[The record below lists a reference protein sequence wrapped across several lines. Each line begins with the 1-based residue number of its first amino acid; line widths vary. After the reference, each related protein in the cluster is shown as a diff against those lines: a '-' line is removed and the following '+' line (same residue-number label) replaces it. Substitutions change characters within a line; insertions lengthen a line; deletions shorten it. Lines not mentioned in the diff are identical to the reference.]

1 MKLAVKVNE
10 EFSLDAGSVKVV
22 SEADGVMRVVTPP
35 AITMFDQLLAYLD
48 SKPLPEGASSV
59 TSSTEEGVVAAALCL
74 RWGSYFAV
82 LADQSKPRWAVARNK
97 ETRETVSRIS
107 DAEMARINIESSAAM
122 AALVD
127 IYRDSTQP
135 KRYAELV
142 AKAKVWLP
150 MPQRK
155 VSARKPGFFY
165 ALSAPYIR
173 QQMLDVL
180 TPDEVARARAVVASN
195 PSRVFGNALVNYGWR
210 NGPIEDIH
218 AGECPND
225 LPLDQCR
232 ISSTELRDL
241 MRNSASSFQEG
252 FNACLSLHVE
262 RAASW
267 PDQVLPYNLAQTIAI
282 TPSKWTMDESIREV
296 QDWFPN

>member
-1 MKLAVKVNE
+1 MKLVVKVND

-35 AITMFDQLLAYLD
+35 ATTMFDQLLAYLD

-59 TSSTEEGVVAAALCL
+59 TSSTEEGVAAAALCL

-82 LADQSKPRWAVARNK
+82 LADQTKPMWAVARNK
-97 ETRETVSRIS
+97 ETRESVSRIS
-107 DAEMARINIESSAAM
+107 DAEMARINIEASAAM

-135 KRYAELV
+135 KRYAALV

-155 VSARKPGFFY
+155 VSACKPGFFY
-165 ALSAPYIR
+165 PLSATYIR
-173 QQMLDVL
+173 QQMLDVM
-180 TPDEVARARAVVASN
+180 TPAEVERARTVVESN

-218 AGECPND
+218 AGECPAD

-232 ISSTELRDL
+232 ITSTEVRDL
-241 MRNSASSFQEG
+241 MRNSASSFQDG
-252 FNACLSLHVE
+252 FNACLSLKNQQT
-262 RAASW
+262 ASW
-267 PDQVLPYNLAQTIAI
+267 ADQVLPYKMNPFIA
-282 TPSKWTMDESIREV
+282 PSNWSMSDSSREI
-296 QDWFPN
+296 QEWLPS

>member
-1 MKLAVKVNE
+1 
-10 EFSLDAGSVKVV
+10 
-22 SEADGVMRVVTPP
+22 MRIITPP
-35 AITMFDQLLAYLD
+35 SITMFDQLLAYLD

-59 TSSTEEGVVAAALCL
+59 TSSTEEGVAAAALCL

-82 LADQSKPRWAVARNK
+82 LADQTKPMWPVARNK
-97 ETRETVSRIS
+97 ETREAVSRIS
-107 DAEMARINIESSAAM
+107 DPEMARINIEASAAM

-127 IYRDSTQP
+127 IYLDSTRP
-135 KRYAELV
+135 NRYAELV

-165 ALSAPYIR
+165 PLSVTYIR
-173 QQMLDVL
+173 QQMLEVL
-180 TPDEVARARAVVASN
+180 PPDEVARARTVVESN
-195 PSRVFGNALVNYGWR
+195 PSRVFSNALVNYGWR

-252 FNACLSLHVE
+252 FNACLSLHLE

-267 PDQVLPYNLAQTIAI
+267 PDQVLPYNLAHFMAI
-282 TPSKWTMDESIREV
+282 TPSNWTMAESSREV
-296 QDWFPN
+296 QEWLPT